1 MECMKHLSFDLDKY
15 FRDEGLTDV
24 KFGRREEIGDD
35 DWESDGHILMYT
47 QWEWEHRSPWW
58 IQVKSQEER
67 TLGSKVLEW
76 IREQANEAKP
86 KDVVSIILIGHS
98 SPEGITF
105 GGVNFSPS
113 DLAGACSLFR
123 TDVQVNVVVKTCH
136 SGSFARAFR
145 VANQRNI
152 YVHTSA
158 KVDEKSYSARRSIS
172 GRLRNSDF
180 GQAFVRT
187 LGLTRDIDNNW
198 TLQKQKSYI
207 EERLNRSD
215 IPESSRSTPV
225 VVSDSPITRLMKK
238 FSSVIIWISPSLM
251 PLSVLVEYFHQQ
263 MRLCIFCSNRNAISF
278 HGRMA
283 RKSLLATRRRRR
295 DDKLVHAGSATTPP
309 REQTIVQL
317 AHITWFRWKVQES
330 FLCVAEE
337 LIRVGLI
344 SLDAMYMYTPMNLS
358 QQTQSTAAVMR
369 ALNCFSIPR
378 SCMDHRELIF
388 GTHFFAPPLWLA
400 TLIVRSCTDWTRIV
414 NRLTTVSLL
423 GELDSELVLKVVQE
437 RPNFTVNPDEGKVT
451 GDISKASSYG
461 FWLPQG
467 TRLGVFLST
476 WTERY
481 SQVME
486 AYYIATGKHWEGFE
500 DVEKR
505 MLNLLTMEME
515 LYN

>member
-238 FSSVIIWISPSLM
+238 FSSALHLLQQQERHQLPRTHGKEKSAR
-251 PLSVLVEYFHQQ
+251 EYEAASH
-263 MRLCIFCSNRNAISF
+263 MIGCEMN
-278 HGRMA
+278 
-283 RKSLLATRRRRR
+283 LLNIDYPQRG
-295 DDKLVHAGSATTPP
+295 DEGVTTNW
-309 REQTIVQL
+309 EQTIVQL